1 MYNAYIMVDFF
12 MSPQG
17 RKGAGEN
24 ARLVAAKKVAEAKAA
39 AEKSE
44 AARIASEKKAAE
56 EAEAARIATEKK
68 AAEEAESARIASEI
82 SNPEDHIK
90 LEPCE

>member
-1 MYNAYIMVDFF
+1 MVDFF

-56 EAEAARIATEKK
+56 EAE
-68 AAEEAESARIASEI
+68 SARIASEI